1 MDSGRLVDN
10 HIITMGVARGRNSR
24 GADGNYFAQGHRK
37 SFHDGDGGVNLP
49 FCVFSGR
56 RRRVCRPSGAV
67 VMKLPFTQK
76 MLMDWAGPRVFR
88 EAQSLHNQGYVHEV
102 DYDPPMVRGTI
113 ARGTRPLKSSL
124 KILKDGSAENLCPCY
139 DSSERG
145 IICSHVIALC
155 LELIRQS
162 NDPERQARLA
172 EEKRRA
178 TRLAAVN
185 EDDYLKR
192 VSADTR
198 GAVPAALFLE
208 LGENWRDGCRIDNVP
223 LTVRIEVDHQRV
235 PPEDIATDVPLAFS
249 ERDDSVMFVLEDIVG
264 GPVTSEISIPVND
277 LLNVLT
283 LLQGHTIHEKGVA
296 IPSTV
301 NAARMSS
308 RLTMDLDQQTGEL
321 ILMIHTE
328 LPHMHPGDEIFYI
341 VTRRGGW
348 VFGAD
353 NFWPLEKVL
362 PEPLHEI
369 YDEPI
374 AVSRESVPRFL
385 QVELPVL
392 SALMEVEHL
401 VLPDL
406 FTVEPAEPKFRLAI
420 RGSPASLAGTLYAE
434 YDGLSLVAAKPS
446 PEGQFALPDPEDI
459 LRYLVRNPEA
469 EKRALARLAET
480 GMRGANGDQLSDI
493 VGNREVLNFLGGAI
507 PALRRFGWR
516 IELAGRISNFMEEAD
531 FAAPV
536 VHVGESGTNW
546 FEVGF
551 HFENREGRSLS
562 ESEIRRA
569 LRRGDSYVEHGGRTV
584 LLDADAIQSMTDV
597 FKDCASEEGSASGRF
612 RLSSVHSAYVRSS
625 LDALDGVDVEAE
637 PAWRSRAEEQN
648 RMHALEP
655 VEIGKPLNKI
665 LRSYQKEGVNWLRFI
680 ERNGFGGILADEMG
694 LGKTVQTLTWLK
706 LARHLPEAQGKPAL
720 IVCPTSLVGNWA
732 EEARKFVPDLSVLE
746 ISGAGRHGLWE
757 EIERTDLVV
766 TSYALLRRDVK
777 QYLEHTF
784 AAAVLDEAQHIK
796 NRSTQNAVA
805 AKKLKALHRLV
816 LTGTPIENSVADLWS
831 IMDFLMPGYLGGH
844 ESFRKHY
851 EQPIAMGGA
860 FAEVAQKKLRRKLHP
875 FMLRRLKKEVA
886 KDLPPRIDRVAYCP
900 LSADQQMVYK
910 ELLNNSR
917 RRITEMVSNQGFNR
931 SRMEILKT
939 LMRLRQV
946 CCHLNLLKL
955 EGVKSK
961 YPSEKLN
968 LFFELVD
975 EALDAGHR
983 ILVFSQ
989 FTSMLAI
996 LRQEMEA
1003 RKLTYCY
1010 LDGSTK
1016 DRMKVVHEFNTERS
1030 IPVFLISLKAGG
1042 TGLNLTG
1049 ADMVIH
1055 YDPWWNPAVEDQ
1067 ATDRAHRIGQNRTVY
1082 NVKLITRDTVE
1093 EKVLAMQ
1100 QKKKSVI
1107 SATLATDE
1115 QVLEKLN
1122 WDDIREL
1129 LDME

>member
-1 MDSGRLVDN
+1 
-10 HIITMGVARGRNSR
+10 
-24 GADGNYFAQGHRK
+24 
-37 SFHDGDGGVNLP
+37 
-49 FCVFSGR
+49 
-56 RRRVCRPSGAV
+56 
-67 VMKLPFTQK
+67 MKLPFTQK

-88 EAQSLHNQGYVHEV
+88 EGQSLHNQGYVQQVEF
-102 DYDPPMVRGTI
+102 DPPYVRGTI
-113 ARGTRPLKSSL
+113 QRGTRPLKSAL
-124 KILKDGSAENLCPCY
+124 KMLRDGSAENLCPCY

-145 IICSHVIALC
+145 IICSHVVALC
-155 LELIRQS
+155 LELVRRS
-162 NDPERQARLA
+162 NDPERQARLR
-172 EEKRRA
+172 EEERRA
-178 TRLAAVN
+178 ARLAAIRE
-185 EDDYLKR
+185 EDYIQR
-192 VSADTR
+192 VPGDTP

-208 LGENWRDGCRIDNVP
+208 LNGNWRDGCRIDNVP
-223 LTVRIEVDHQRV
+223 LRVRIEYEHQRIA
-235 PPEDIATDVPLAFS
+235 PEKAPADLPLTFS
-249 ERDDSVMFVLEDIVG
+249 ARDESILFVLEDVVG
-264 GPVTSEISIPVND
+264 GPVAGEIALPLND
-277 LLNVLT
+277 LLNILS
-283 LLQGHTIHEKGVA
+283 LLEGHIIHEHGVD

-308 RLTMDLDQQTGEL
+308 RLSMDLDQETGEL

-328 LPHMHPGDEIFYI
+328 LPHMHPGDEIFYL

-369 YDEPI
+369 YDQPI
-374 AVSRESVPRFL
+374 AVSRRAVPRFL

-392 SALMEVEHL
+392 SALMDVEHR

-406 FTVEPAEPKFRLAI
+406 FTVEPATPKFRLAI

-434 YDGLSLVAAKPS
+434 YDGISLVAAKNS
-446 PEGQFALPDPEDI
+446 PEGQFALPDPDDI
-459 LRYLVRNPEA
+459 LRYLVRNINA
-469 EKRALARLAET
+469 EKEALERLGET
-480 GMRGANGDQLSDI
+480 GMNGPVGDRLSDI
-493 VGNREVLNFLGGAI
+493 VGNRNVLNFLGGAI
-507 PALRRFGWR
+507 PAMRRYGWR
-516 IELAGRISNFMEEAD
+516 VELVGRVSQFMEEAEY
-531 FAAPV
+531 AAPV
-536 VHVGESGTNW
+536 VQVSEAGNNW

-551 HFENREGRSLS
+551 HFENRDGRSLS
-562 ESEIRRA
+562 EADIRRA
-569 LRRGDSYVEHGGRTV
+569 LRRGDSYIERSGRTI

-597 FKDCASEEGSASGRF
+597 FRDCASEEGSASGRF
-612 RLSSVHSAYVRSS
+612 RLSRVYSAYVRAS
-625 LDALDGVDVEAE
+625 LQALDGVDVEEE
-637 PAWRSRAEEQN
+637 PAWLRRAETQN
-648 RMHALEP
+648 RMHPLEA
-655 VEIGKPLNKI
+655 VDIGKPLNTI
-665 LRSYQKEGVNWLRFI
+665 LRSYQKEGVNWLRFM

-694 LGKTVQTLTWLK
+694 LGKTLQTLTWLK
-706 LARHLPEAQGKPAL
+706 LEREEPEARGKPAL
-720 IVCPTSLVGNWA
+720 IICPTSLVGNWA
-732 EEARKFVPDLSVLE
+732 EEAQRFVPDLSVLE
-746 ISGAGRHGLWE
+746 VSGAGRHGFWE
-757 EIERTDLVV
+757 EIERTDLVI

-777 QYLEHTF
+777 QYLDHTF
-784 AAAVLDEAQHIK
+784 YAVVLDEAQHIK

-805 AKKLKALHRLV
+805 AKALKAMHRLV

-831 IMDFLMPGYLGGH
+831 IMDFLMPGYLGSH

-851 EQPIAMGGA
+851 EQPIAAGGP
-860 FAEVAQKKLRRKLHP
+860 FGDVAQTKLRRKLHP
-875 FMLRRLKKEVA
+875 FLLRRLKKEVA

-900 LSADQQMVYK
+900 LSADQQLVYT

-917 RRITEMVSNQGFNR
+917 RRISEMVSEQGFNR

-946 CCHLNLLKL
+946 CCHLDLLKL
-955 EGVKSK
+955 EGAESK

-996 LRQEMEA
+996 LRKELEGRNLQ
-1003 RKLTYCY
+1003 YCY

-1016 DRMKVVHEFNTERS
+1016 DRMTVVHEFNTERAVP
-1030 IPVFLISLKAGG
+1030 IFLISLKAGG

-1067 ATDRAHRIGQNRTVY
+1067 ATDRAHRIGQHRTVY
-1082 NVKLITRDTVE
+1082 NVKLIARDTVE

-1100 QKKKSVI
+1100 KKKKSVI

-1115 QVLEKLN
+1115 QVLNKLN
-1122 WDDIREL
+1122 WDDIRDL